1 MLLKGARN
9 APPTYTSSTSQMQ
22 ANVQI
27 DPLLDSN
34 DNDVLDKA
42 DVAQLREQ
50 IRMLT

>member
-9 APPTYTSSTSQMQ
+9 APPTYTSNASQTQ
-22 ANVQI
+22 ADVQI

-34 DNDVLDKA
+34 DNDVLDGA

>member
-9 APPTYTSSTSQMQ
+9 APPTYTSSASQMQ
-22 ANVQI
+22 ADVQI
-27 DPLLDSN
+27 DPLLDLD
-34 DNDVLDKA
+34 DNNVLDGV